1 MNSSKRRAFK
11 NSLKNRWDNVSTQ
24 RHCTDTCDRC
34 HRRANGI
41 EYSHLGVPVLFLCD
55 SDNCKL

>member
-1 MNSSKRRAFK
+1 MNTSKRRAFK
-11 NSLKNRWDNVSTQ
+11 NSLINKQYGVSSE
-24 RHCTDTCDRC
+24 RHCVDTCDQC